1 MEKIDIEK
9 MSNIDL
15 SQDSVKSISDK
26 CNELKSLRKQ
36 IEDEEE
42 KLSTLKKESIIKF
55 SGKFIKSPRAYR
67 RTYILSNSEYANA
80 DQEYVF
86 QFTDVAELKSA
97 N

>member
-36 IEDEEE
+36 IEDEED
-42 KLSTLKKESIIKF
+42 KLSTLKNKLKAVRNYHLICSVCTSQIKR
-55 SGKFIKSPRAYR
+55 K
-67 RTYILSNSEYANA
+67 
-80 DQEYVF
+80 
-86 QFTDVAELKSA
+86 
-97 N
+97 